1 MLDEME
7 VHKKNMTRTLQEI
20 EDLEASLD
28 QVKLLHMVVKNTLR
42 NSCVK
47 MLGRIRFL
55 RKNLKKFPKNI
66 WKPVTNFRFVTLQ
79 KSK

>member
-42 NSCVK
+42 NSCV
-47 MLGRIRFL
+47 
-55 RKNLKKFPKNI
+55 
-66 WKPVTNFRFVTLQ
+66 
-79 KSK
+79 